1 MDAPP
6 RRHQHTCAKT
16 RIDASEICFETAMGI
31 NLAASLHHPSVV
43 AMCPVCDATIVNLGP
58 CRTCGFVVAE
68 IDGVLDLRV
77 DKSFDTLLDTSN
89 YAEQHSASRA
99 CSGTLANGYL
109 KLIDNLGVPTTSI
122 GLEIACGPGTLTGS
136 LLVTGR
142 LSTLHTGD
150 ISPAFMTQLAHTVKD
165 IKTPT
170 ILRRY
175 LFDANRLPFKD
186 QSFDLVIGNSV
197 LHHFA
202 HFENTIRDA
211 SRVLREGG
219 AAAFGEPIL
228 DTHVFSSLAAGLIVR
243 AADRGMPNELTPAH
257 LRALRF
263 VQMRAMTKINN
274 LYGEREHLSGVE
286 DKFIF
291 PIDYLCRM
299 PAGRLPRRSR
309 TIPRTGPLPGRHV
322 HSETGIHRSC
332 GRSAWQRRLPA
343 FPFRKAG

>member
-1 MDAPP
+1 MGIHVTASL
-6 RRHQHTCAKT
+6 Q
-16 RIDASEICFETAMGI
+16 DASVEV
-31 NLAASLHHPSVV
+31 L
-43 AMCPVCDATIVNLGP
+43 CPVCHGTALDLGH
-58 CRTCGFVVAE
+58 CKTCGFVVTEMYGA
-68 IDGVLDLRV
+68 LDLRV

-89 YAEQHSASRA
+89 YADQHGANRA
-99 CSGTLANGYL
+99 FSGNLANGYL
-109 KLIDNLGVPTTSI
+109 NFLGDLGVPTTGT

-150 ISPAFMTQLAHTVKD
+150 ISPAFMAQLAHTVQD

-202 HFENTIRDA
+202 RFENTIRDA
-211 SRVLREGG
+211 SRVLRRGG

-243 AADRGMPNELTPAH
+243 AADCGMPNDLTPAH

-263 VQMRAMTKINN
+263 VQKRAMTKIRN
-274 LYGEREHLSGVE
+274 LDGDRENLRQIE

-291 PIDYLCRM
+291 PVQYLENLAVEC
-299 PAGRLPRRSR
+299 GFRR
-309 TIPRTGPLPGRHV
+309 IEV
-322 HSETGIHRSC
+322 SETGPNFDLGEEMKELILRVFRQQKLDPEPLKPFDYVFQSIGEDYGQPMARS
-332 GRSAWQRRLPA
+332 LT
-343 FPFRKAG
+343 PFFGTIVFLK